1 MDNHSPTDLF
11 WLAYLYVDN
20 SLSAD
25 EAARFEDRLAND
37 QQARE
42 CVARVVELCQVV
54 RTAHATDP
62 VVMTTAETA
71 YDCLVPRGSHWSDSR
86 AWLRPAAWAA
96 LASAACVAVVL
107 AWQTVPGL
115 SHDANLRSSGDLA
128 LAWAITR
135 DDMTRDGDIA
145 HNGIAQLDVPVDPVL
160 ADPMLAE
167 AEEPSIDAL
176 ALDDVSEPFAPS
188 WLLAAVEDEAA
199 QAPIA
204 D

>member
-1 MDNHSPTDLF
+1 
-11 WLAYLYVDN
+11 
-20 SLSAD
+20 
-25 EAARFEDRLAND
+25 
-37 QQARE
+37 
-42 CVARVVELCQVV
+42 
-54 RTAHATDP
+54 
-62 VVMTTAETA
+62 
-71 YDCLVPRGSHWSDSR
+71 
-86 AWLRPAAWAA
+86 
-96 LASAACVAVVL
+96 L
-107 AWQTVPGL
+107 AWQTFPGL

-135 DDMTRDGDIA
+135 DDITHD
-145 HNGIAQLDVPVDPVL
+145 GIAQPDVPVDPVL